1 MFFSRY
7 YNYTAYLFFI
17 IKYILFS
24 CCFLRSPKAYRVGCD
39 QQYPVFPA
47 IPPPSPITR
56 KRDSRVNVP
65 VC

>member
-1 MFFSRY
+1 MNFTS
-7 YNYTAYLFFI
+7 YLFFI
-17 IKYILFS
+17 MKYVYFIQLL
-24 CCFLRSPKAYRVGCD
+24 FLRSPKAYRVGCD

-47 IPPPSPITR
+47 IPPPAPAVTR